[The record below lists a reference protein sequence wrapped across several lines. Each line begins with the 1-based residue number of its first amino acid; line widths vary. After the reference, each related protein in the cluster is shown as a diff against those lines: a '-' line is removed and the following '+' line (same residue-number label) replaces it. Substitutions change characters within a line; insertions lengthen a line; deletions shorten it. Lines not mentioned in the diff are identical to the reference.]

1 MNNFAGENDSFVKS
15 FVERIK
21 RFDYIVSLSKAF
33 RLTFENRGNSFDYI
47 IEFFLVDPAV
57 LFDKIDDFGEFFLD
71 LLNIFIGLQLRV
83 KFSCL
88 SEILDGLSKIL

>member
-1 MNNFAGENDSFVKS
+1 MDNFAGENDAFVKP
-15 FVERIK
+15 FVESIK
-21 RFDYIVSLSKAF
+21 RFDYIISLSKAF
-33 RLTFENRGNSFDYI
+33 GLAFENCGNGFDYV

-57 LFDKIDDFGEFFLD
+57 LFDEVYDFGEFFLD

-88 SEILDGLSKIL
+88 SEILDRLSKIF